1 MWWNEYEYSNSLR
14 CSECLMDRF
23 VLRIFFFF
31 SMRENKR
38 EFLGRFIDNNGILFD
53 MQDKICR
60 NVQFY
65 YDSKWYF
72 SFVGISFVSE
82 VTKDGLLSFFTRLPS
97 ISFFQRTWKDDYYYY
112 SYEAYTIKNFN
123 KSAIVLGSIQLEA
136 KNFLTIS

>member
-1 MWWNEYEYSNSLR
+1 MIDIVIRLR
-14 CSECLMDRF
+14 DDVMK
-23 VLRIFFFF
+23 RIWIFEQSSVFRMLNGSFRIENFFFFF

-112 SYEAYTIKNFN
+112 S
-123 KSAIVLGSIQLEA
+123 SRSIYDQKL
-136 KNFLTIS
+136 